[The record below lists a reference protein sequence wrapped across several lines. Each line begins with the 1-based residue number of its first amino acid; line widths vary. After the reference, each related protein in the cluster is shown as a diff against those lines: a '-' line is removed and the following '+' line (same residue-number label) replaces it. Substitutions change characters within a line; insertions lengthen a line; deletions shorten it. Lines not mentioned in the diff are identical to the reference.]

1 MANEVGLG
9 ITMTWPLLNQQ
20 MGNAW
25 VQLIDALRKLD
36 DINTNFIEPRGGA
49 TGLQALTKDGSSNGT
64 LVSEAEANAFLGAI
78 YAGAN
83 LYDVF
88 MDNKQVGNGSLTDA
102 AGYNF
107 YGDCKPAIGTGQ

>member
-9 ITMTWPLLNQQ
+9 ITMSWPLLNQQ
-20 MGNAW
+20 MGNTF

-49 TGLQALTKDGSSNGT
+49 TGLQALTKDGTPNGT

-88 MDNKQVGNGSLTDA
+88 HGTKQVGNGSLTDA

-107 YGDCKPAIGTGQ
+107 HADIKPALGTGQ